1 MTESEL
7 LEHGAAFWS
16 NVIAQT
22 AILITLLSGYII
34 AAYAVGKDMTRSQL
48 IIVNTLYLGICTL
61 LMFAML
67 VTGQTASEMERIAFE
82 ITTQRKSSPGG
93 NFLYVLFG
101 FWSLCIFLSVKFM
114 WDIRNTKI
122 K

>member
-16 NVIAQT
+16 NAIAIT
-22 AILITLLSGYII
+22 AILITLLSGYMI

-61 LMFAML
+61 LLFAML
-67 VTGQTASEMERIAFE
+67 VTGQIASEMEKIAFE
-82 ITTQRKSSPGG
+82 ITTQRQSSPGG

-101 FWSLCIFLSVKFM
+101 FWS
-114 WDIRNTKI
+114 
-122 K
+122 

>member
-7 LEHGAAFWS
+7 LEHSAAFWG
-16 NVIAQT
+16 NTIAMT

-34 AAYAVGKDMTRSQL
+34 TAYAVGKDLTRSQI

-61 LMFAML
+61 MMFAML
-67 VTGQTASEMERIAFE
+67 VTGQTASEMEKIAFE
-82 ITTQRKSSPGG
+82 ITSQRKSSPGG
-93 NFLYVLFG
+93 NILYVLFG
-101 FWSLCIFLSVKFM
+101 FWSFCICLSVKFM
-114 WDIRNTKI
+114 WDIRNTKT